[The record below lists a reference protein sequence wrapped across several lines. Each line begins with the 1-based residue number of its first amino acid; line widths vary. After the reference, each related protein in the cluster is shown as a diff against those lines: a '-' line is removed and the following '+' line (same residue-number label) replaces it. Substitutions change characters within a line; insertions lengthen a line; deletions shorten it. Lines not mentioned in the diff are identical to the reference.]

1 MPLITI
7 RQQQSSFAEFKATVS
22 FDRQGD
28 YPITITSPF
37 DKQEEL
43 ELEWYFE
50 EWLRFPFVNKVKA
63 ERAKQQIKT
72 YGNRLFEQV
81 FKSNF
86 DIYGEYRNLRN
97 QLSQVQI
104 EIENIT
110 SAFQALHWE
119 AMQDPEWPS
128 PLAVNCIMLRK
139 AVKPALGRANV
150 ASSPVINLLVV
161 TARPDEEEDVGYRTI
176 SRPLV
181 EAIKNSQLRVNIE
194 LLRPGTYEALSRHLD
209 GKEGHYHIIH
219 FDVHGA
225 VLSYERLQQGNQFN
239 RYGFQA
245 RFGREDIKAYEGL
258 KAFLFFEEKQK
269 GKADPVEAGEIA
281 ALLTGK
287 GIPVCI
293 LNACQ
298 SGKQVNQ
305 ESVVGAVSP
314 DEEGQSEGSLTSQ
327 DSIDQR
333 ETSLGSR
340 LMSAGMQMV
349 VAMGYSITVSAAS
362 LLMQRIYSEL
372 FAERGMTD
380 AIRLG
385 RKELYERKNRQAY
398 SNQQIELEDWV
409 LPVVYVNQ
417 TVNLNLRE
425 FRDGKEAE
433 AYFERAGRQYQFQ
446 QPTYGFVGRDLEI
459 LKLEKRLLQHNVLLL
474 RGMGGTG
481 KTTLLNYLRE
491 WWQTTRFAQE
501 VFYFGYDER
510 AWTLEQILFAIAQQ
524 VYDRFEQ
531 ATFQA
536 MSVAAQVPKLLAK
549 LRAENYVL
557 MLDNLESVTG
567 QALSIPNTLTIEQQ
581 RPLATFIR
589 QLVGGKTKVVLGSR
603 GDEQWLQAS
612 FQDNVYGLKGL
623 DPESRSVL
631 AEAILQRQVK
641 DPKRIEQLR
650 QEEDFRRLMQV
661 LAGYPLAMEVALA
674 NLKQKSAK
682 EILDALK
689 VADVQLNVG
698 GEDKTN
704 NILKCVEYSH
714 SNLSESAQQLLVCLA
729 PFSSFIDR
737 ADLKNYGKQLQQLEP
752 FAAYPF
758 EQFDAAIEEAVRWG
772 LLSPLAEEMP
782 RLLQIQ
788 PVFPFFLRTRLSQW
802 DVGQREALYQG
813 FKQHY
818 KALSGQYQQ
827 LLNSKEAQERQLGVF
842 FCRLEYENLYSAL
855 QLCLQTQ
862 EGLKIFFCLDKYFEV
877 IQDTQSALKLALS
890 VNQALDQ
897 YSPEQKQQLGGE
909 AVGAV
914 DLLASCYLTTQ
925 QYEAAR
931 QTYEKELELLQG
943 LSQVEEQWRQLSR
956 ARTYHNLGSVA
967 QELREYEQ
975 ARSYCQQALQI
986 YIEFNDRFSQART
999 YHNLGIVAQE
1009 LREYEQARSYYQ
1021 QALQIFIE
1029 FNDRFSQAGTYH
1041 QLGIVAQELREY
1053 EQARSY
1059 YQQALQ
1065 IYIEFNDRFSQA
1077 RTYHQLGIVAQ
1088 ELREYEQ
1095 ARSYYQQALQIKIEF
1110 NDRFSQAGTYHQLG
1124 IVAQALREYE
1134 QARSYYQ
1141 QALQIF
1147 IEFNDRFSQAR
1158 TYYQLGQV
1166 AEVLGELESA
1176 KLLYFNDLQLSKE
1189 VGDESGLEISIR
1201 NLSRFYQVIHDDEWL
1216 GEAATLLGLD
1226 VCDLKQAMQSAKE

>member
-7 RQQQSSFAEFKATVS
+7 RQQQSSSPEFKATVS

-37 DKQEEL
+37 NKQEEL

-50 EWLRFPFVNKVKA
+50 EWLRFPFINKVKA
-63 ERAKQQIKT
+63 ERAKQRLKA
-72 YGNRLFEQV
+72 YGHLLFEQV

-110 SAFQALHWE
+110 PAFQALHWE
-119 AMQDPEWPS
+119 AMQDPEWPT

-139 AVKPALGRANV
+139 TVKPALGRANV

-209 GKEGHYHIIH
+209 GKEGYYHIIH

-225 VLSYERLQQGNQFN
+225 VLSHEQLQQGREFN

-258 KAFLFFEEKQK
+258 KAFLFLEEDQK
-269 GKADPVEAGEIA
+269 GKADPVEAGELA

-298 SGKQVNQ
+298 SGKQVYQ
-305 ESVVGAVSP
+305 ESVIGAVSLG
-314 DEEGQSEGSLTSQ
+314 EEAQPESGMTSQ

-349 VAMGYSITVSAAS
+349 VAMGYSVTVSAAS
-362 LLMQRIYSEL
+362 LLMQKIYSEL

-417 TVNLNLRE
+417 TVNLNLRD
-425 FRDGKEAE
+425 FRDGQEAE
-433 AYFERAGRQYQFQ
+433 AYFERVGRQYQFQ

-501 VFYFGYDER
+501 VFYFGYDEK
-510 AWTLEQILFAIAQQ
+510 AWSLEQILFKIAQQ

-536 MSVAAQVPKLLAK
+536 MSVAVQVPKLLAK

-581 RPLATFIR
+581 RPLANFVQ

-603 GDEQWLQAS
+603 SDEQWLQAS

-641 DPKRIEQLR
+641 DPNRIAQLR
-650 QEEDFRRLMQV
+650 QEEDFRRLVQV
-661 LAGYPLAMEVALA
+661 LAGYPLAMEVVLA

-682 EILDALK
+682 EILDALQ

-704 NILKCVEYSH
+704 NILKRVEYSH
-714 SNLSESAQQLLVCLA
+714 SNLSEQAQQLLVCLA

-737 ADLKNYGKQLQQLEP
+737 AVLKIYGKCLQQLEP

-772 LLSPLAEEMP
+772 LLSPISEEMP

-788 PVFPFFLRTRLSQW
+788 PVFPFFLRTKLSQG
-802 DVGQREALYQG
+802 DGGQREALYQG

-818 KALSGQYQQ
+818 KVVAGQFEQ
-827 LLNSKEAQERQLGVF
+827 LLNSKEAQERQWGSL
-842 FCRLEYENLYSAL
+842 FCRVEYENLYGAL

-862 EGLKIFFCLDKYFEV
+862 EGLEIFFCLSKYFEV
-877 IQDTQSALKLALS
+877 IQDTQNALKLAVS

-897 YSPEQKQQLGGE
+897 YSPEQKEQLGID
-909 AVGAV
+909 AVSAV
-914 DLLASCYLTTQ
+914 DLLALCYLKTQ

-931 QTYEKELELLQG
+931 QTYEKQLELLQG
-943 LSQVEEQWRQLSR
+943 LSQVEEQLRQLSK
-956 ARTYHNLGSVA
+956 
-967 QELREYEQ
+967 
-975 ARSYCQQALQI
+975 
-986 YIEFNDRFSQART
+986 ART
-999 YHNLGIVAQE
+999 YHNLGIVAQDLRE
-1009 LREYEQARSYYQ
+1009 VEQARTYHQQALQIFTEFNDRFPQAAIYHHLGMVAQEMREYEQARTYYQ
-1021 QALQIFIE
+1021 QSLQIQIE
-1029 FNDRFSQAGTYH
+1029 FNDRYSQATIYH
-1041 QLGIVAQELREY
+1041 NLGNVALALREY
-1053 EQARSY
+1053 EP
-1059 YQQALQ
+1059 
-1065 IYIEFNDRFSQA
+1065 A
-1077 RTYHQLGIVAQ
+1077 RT
-1088 ELREYEQ
+1088 
-1095 ARSYYQQALQIKIEF
+1095 YYQQALQIKIEF
-1110 NDRFSQAGTYHQLG
+1110 NARYDQASTYHNLG
-1124 IVAQALREYE
+1124 MVAQALQEYE
-1134 QARSYYQ
+1134 QACSYYQ
-1141 QALQIF
+1141 QALQIK
-1147 IEFNDRFSQAR
+1147 IDFNARYDQAG
-1158 TYYQLGQV
+1158 TSYQLGQV
-1166 AEVLGELESA
+1166 AEALEELESA
-1176 KLLYFNDLQLSKE
+1176 KLHYFEALRLSKE
-1189 VGDESGLEISIR
+1189 VGDEPELERSVR
-1201 NLSRFYQVIHDDEWL
+1201 NLSRFYQVIHDDQWL
-1216 GEAATLLGLD
+1216 GELAALLGLD
-1226 VCDLKQAMQSAKE
+1226 VGDLKQAMQSEEE